1 MWVLLLGIAETF
13 LCSFLYFTVGIVQCV
28 YQFTSAVITV
38 IFQAIEQCPVV
49 SLQSIFLFFFDC
61 STQNRFPSE
70 NVAIRFKEMFFT
82 EATALFVLRKYF
94 HHEAKLLTS
103 PHICLPENS
112 VR

>member
-38 IFQAIEQCPVV
+38 IFQAIERCRVV
-49 SLQSIFLFFFDC
+49 SLQSIF
-61 STQNRFPSE
+61 RFVLTAPHKIDSLQKTL
-70 NVAIRFKEMFFT
+70 IRFKEMFLI
-82 EATALFVLRKYF
+82 EATALFVLRKSF
-94 HHEAKLLTS
+94 HHEAKLRS
-103 PHICLPENS
+103 PHICLRENS